1 MIKTILLQVQ
11 DEGMHSCGA
20 TLLSP
25 EWIIT
30 AAHCEVKA
38 GATLKLGGIT
48 KKDEDGIL
56 RKALNVFT
64 HEDYPGENSVSNDIA
79 LIQIEAVELSLKV
92 PDIWEST

>member
-1 MIKTILLQVQ
+1 MIKTILPQVQ

-56 RKALNVFT
+56 REALNVFT
-64 HEDYPGENSVSNDIA
+64 HENYPGENGVSNDIA

-92 PDIWEST
+92 QYIEDSS